1 MNAEDVER
9 EREREGKG
17 NERRGMTHESR
28 HSFIAFPH
36 TNKTYPPPLSTF
48 FSSGNRMCSTGEV
61 DDVEEREGERER
73 EGGRHSIVL

>member
-36 TNKTYPPPLSTF
+36 TNKTYPPPFDLLF
-48 FSSGNRMCSTGEV
+48 
-61 DDVEEREGERER
+61 
-73 EGGRHSIVL
+73 IWK